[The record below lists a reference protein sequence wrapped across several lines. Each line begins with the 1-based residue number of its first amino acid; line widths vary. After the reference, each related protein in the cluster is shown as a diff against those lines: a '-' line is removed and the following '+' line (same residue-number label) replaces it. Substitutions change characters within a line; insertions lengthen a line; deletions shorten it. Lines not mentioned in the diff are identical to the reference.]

1 MEVRLIEWTKNA
13 DLLAAKSA
21 RYCRTS
27 KSYDEIDIE
36 DPAKLLH
43 SIVKLGH
50 FSVLEHGSFTF
61 EIYGGSR
68 TFSHQ
73 LVRHR
78 MASFSQQSQRT
89 VRFKTPSYVT
99 PPKLLDPKHHEAKK
113 IFEETA
119 KTAFKAYGILL
130 DLGIKPEDARFVL
143 PQASTTNIIMTM
155 NCRELL
161 HFFRLRLAKDAQW
174 EIRAVAQKMY
184 DLVKEKAPI
193 IFSFITKD
201 GIPVDE

>member
-21 RYCRTS
+21 RYCRTK
-27 KSYDEIDIE
+27 KSYDEIDMDE
-36 DPAKLLH
+36 PEKLLH
-43 SIVKLGH
+43 SIIKLGH

-61 EIYGGSR
+61 EIREASR
-68 TFSHQ
+68 IFSHQ

-89 VRFKTPSYVT
+89 VRFKKPSYVT
-99 PPKLLDPKHHEAKK
+99 PPKLMAPSQKESLRV
-113 IFEETA
+113 FEETVE
-119 KTAFKAYGILL
+119 KAFKAYGVLL
-130 DLGIKPEDARFVL
+130 ENGIKPEDARFVL
-143 PQASTTNIIMTM
+143 PQASTTSLIMTM

-174 EIRAVAQKMY
+174 EIRDVAQKMY

-193 IFSFITKD
+193 IFDYITKD